1 MRVAFKFCLFA
12 AAALMVDVALAL
24 TCTKCNCVV
33 LPTDTF
39 CAKCGADV
47 VVPSPSSQSPL
58 PQPKPVSQSYEYRSY
73 EQSWTSPSTDLPFYQ
88 GMGRGLVTVCGSPI
102 ECVRLICVTWTG
114 GAHDELSVAGTKG
127 NGGSSINGGDLG
139 VLGAAVAVGFVAGVT
154 AAGLVA
160 GTVSAVGDVGVGT
173 LDFLT
178 FGVVGDA
185 VWKDRKKSPYF
196 WQRRWS
202 GGSRGEKEV
211 GGAIF

>member
-1 MRVAFKFCLFA
+1 MQTEIKQYVMSVILVLAGPA
-12 AAALMVDVALAL
+12 MAL
-24 TCTKCNCVV
+24 TCGKCGGHV
-33 LPTDTF
+33 LATDSF
-39 CAKCGADV
+39 CQKCGADV
-47 VVPSPSSQSPL
+47 IVPPPVL
-58 PQPKPVSQSYEYRSY
+58 PTPPPQPKPESQSYEYRSY
-73 EQSWTSPSTDLPFYQ
+73 EQSWTSPSADLPFYQ

-114 GAHDELSVAGTKG
+114 GASDGSSVAGTRG
-127 NGGSSINGGDLG
+127 NGGPSINGGDLG
-139 VLGAAVAVGFVAGVT
+139 VLGAALAAGIVVGVT

-202 GGSRGEKEV
+202 GGRRGWEEV